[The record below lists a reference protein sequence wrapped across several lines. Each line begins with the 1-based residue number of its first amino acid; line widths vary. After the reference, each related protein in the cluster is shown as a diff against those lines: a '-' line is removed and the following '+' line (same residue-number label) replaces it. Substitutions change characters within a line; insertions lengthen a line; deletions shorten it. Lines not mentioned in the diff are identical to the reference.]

1 MMNTKRTMT
10 NTTLAQPMRTPPS
23 RQSTGGIIW
32 GALEDLRAQGQI
44 ATRQVV
50 AEATGLKLVIVDDH
64 FKRMVEDGLLR
75 RPVNGVVEIVDM
87 HPEPRP
93 VSLTV
98 LPGGMAKIE
107 IGDICL
113 EIWPQERRALAGLL
127 QGDAC
132 QLSNI
137 LTGQQVN
144 TLVDQVWNELKALKR
159 ELGG

>member
-1 MMNTKRTMT
+1 MNTKRTMT
-10 NTTLAQPMRTPPS
+10 NTTLAQPMRATPN
-23 RQSTGGIIW
+23 RQATGNIIW
-32 GALEDLRAQGQI
+32 GALEDLRSQGQV
-44 ATRQVV
+44 ATRQAIADV
-50 AEATGLKLVIVDDH
+50 TGLKLVTVDDH
-64 FKRMVEDGLLR
+64 VNRMVDDGKLR
-75 RPVNGVVEIVDM
+75 RPVNGVFEIVDLF
-87 HPEPRP
+87 PEPRP

-107 IGDICL
+107 IGDICM
-113 EIWPQERRALAGLL
+113 EVWPQERRALAGLL

-144 TLVDQVWNELKALKR
+144 MMVGQVWEELKALKR

>member
-1 MMNTKRTMT
+1 M
-10 NTTLAQPMRTPPS
+10 
-23 RQSTGGIIW
+23 
-32 GALEDLRAQGQI
+32 
-44 ATRQVV
+44 
-50 AEATGLKLVIVDDH
+50 
-64 FKRMVEDGLLR
+64 
-75 RPVNGVVEIVDM
+75 NGVFEIVDLF
-87 HPEPRP
+87 PEPRP

-113 EIWPQERRALAGLL
+113 EVWPQERRALAGLL

-144 TLVDQVWNELKALKR
+144 VMVGQVWEELKALKR
-159 ELGG
+159 ELGA